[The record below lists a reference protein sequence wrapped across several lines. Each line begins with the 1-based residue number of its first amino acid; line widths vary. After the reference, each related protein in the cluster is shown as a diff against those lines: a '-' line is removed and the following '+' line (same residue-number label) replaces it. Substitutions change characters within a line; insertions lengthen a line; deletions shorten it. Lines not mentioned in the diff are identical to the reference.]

1 MENTNSY
8 LGKIDKKACYLN
20 HGQYGY
26 YLTHNKVNYKI
37 PDWFP
42 HDKMDIDVAERL
54 IQYKKKISQEWL
66 EKTAPKQSNDA
77 NLEDEQ
83 SSESSDVDSDYV
95 KDRINKKFRN
105 KDDSEEEEEKPI
117 KKVSTKKAK

>member
-77 NLEDEQ
+77 SLEDEQ
-83 SSESSDVDSDYV
+83 SSDSDDV
-95 KDRINKKFRN
+95 KDRINKKF
-105 KDDSEEEEEKPI
+105 S
-117 KKVSTKKAK
+117 KKK